1 MWSKEWKVSCRP
13 RRARNTSL
21 VAVSQMRSVV
31 PALLQTVTRPVPVPS
46 RRLPPSPRASQT
58 LLSCCG
64 QRHWE
69 ASRHPAI
76 TATVSGSQVLAT
88 WVVVGS
94 NPLHLVGYLDHP
106 TINVDQRLSAAAR
119 HQYALNTVLNVFSF
133 IFIDII
139 SAFSLYVP
147 HNDDTSF
154 HFLTT
159 PLFLT
164 TGPDYPPGT
173 LSDVFKQPSHSSRMI
188 SCVLFFFVCVFLVS
202 HRLLALA
209 SGTAVHDVSLV
220 FFCLSTLAIVEPLST
235 TRRSPPRL
243 SPSSHFLASLP
254 VITFLG
260 RR

>member
-13 RRARNTSL
+13 RRAWNTSR

-31 PALLQTVTRPVPVPS
+31 PALLLTVTRPVPVPS

-76 TATVSGSQVLAT
+76 TATVSRSQALAT

-94 NPLHLVGYLDHP
+94 NPLHLVGYLD
-106 TINVDQRLSAAAR
+106 QRLAAAAR

-147 HNDDTSF
+147 HNDDASS

-173 LSDVFKQPSHSSRMI
+173 LSDVFK
-188 SCVLFFFVCVFLVS
+188 
-202 HRLLALA
+202 
-209 SGTAVHDVSLV
+209 
-220 FFCLSTLAIVEPLST
+220 
-235 TRRSPPRL
+235 
-243 SPSSHFLASLP
+243 
-254 VITFLG
+254 
-260 RR
+260 